1 MIKTL
6 YKFLRKG
13 NKSQYGD
20 HKWELN
26 KWYKVKTPLKM
37 CNNGFHASELIQD
50 ALFWVKGCIIAKVEV
65 KGESIVEDQ
74 KQCWSQMRVVKTW
87 PWNSKDSV
95 KLAISAARL
104 VLHKFEE
111 YYPNDKK
118 PRKAI
123 EAAEAWLANPC
134 EETREA
140 AMEAADAASAAAS
153 DAYAASA
160 AASAAASDAY
170 AAYAAASDAYAAAS
184 DAYGAAYAAASDAY
198 GAAYAAA
205 SAASA
210 AADTNDKESIK
221 QKIHQ
226 FILDDIIKE

>member
-1 MIKTL
+1 VNNLQRSKKMTKTL

-13 NKSQYGD
+13 NKSYFGD

-50 ALFWVKGCIIAKVEV
+50 ALYWVRGCILAKVEV
-65 KGESIVEDQ
+65 KGDSIVESD

-87 PWNSKDSV
+87 PWNSKESV

-111 YYPNDKK
+111 AYPNDAR

-140 AMEAADAASAAAS
+140 AMEAADAARAHYVAIDA
-153 DAYAASA
+153 AYAAYAHYA
-160 AASAAASDAY
+160 AIDAAY
-170 AAYAAASDAYAAAS
+170 AAYAASTTSAAHATAS
-184 DAYGAAYAAASDAY
+184 DAYGAAYAAS
-198 GAAYAAA
+198 
-205 SAASA
+205 
-210 AADTNDKESIK
+210 DTNDKEIIK

-226 FILDDIIKE
+226 FILDDILLGDTIG